1 MIPITFEK
9 FKLSNGLEVVLHEDH
24 TLPLVAVNLWYHVG
38 SKDEEPGRTGF
49 AHLFEHVMFEGS
61 KHHNRSFFDPLQKVG
76 AMVNGSTSTDRT
88 NYWVTLPSNYL
99 ELALWLE
106 SDRMGYLLDALD
118 QKRFDIQR
126 DVVKNERRQSYENRP
141 YGMAHL
147 LMQPAVFPKPH
158 PYNWPTIGTPEDLD
172 AASLEDV
179 KAFFRRYYAPNNA
192 SLALAGDFDT
202 SQAMLLVER
211 YFGDIPPA
219 QPTNR
224 IGRMDTRLEGSAH
237 LVMYDNVQLARAYLG
252 WPALPAFDP
261 MRPAMDVLGTVLG
274 DGKTSRL
281 HRKLV
286 YEQQSARDVAVYTMA
301 MEIAGET
308 EVVVTAAPGHK
319 LDDLLKTTE
328 EELERI
334 QAEAPSE
341 EAVTRAKNRIETEY
355 TQMLEHLG
363 GFGGRADQLNYFN
376 VYQGDPGL
384 IGTVMERYRA
394 VTPEDVH
401 RAASLLG
408 GKHVR
413 LDVLPRPTHRPSS
426 LTLDRAVMPA
436 PTLAGPFT
444 PPVPVRRK
452 LANGLNILH
461 VERRELPLVSV
472 GLLMKAGAA
481 ADPAAKPGLSHFT
494 ATMLQEGTKTRT
506 SQEISEALENLGT
519 HLDLE
524 VGREQVL
531 LSMDVLRSNWVAAL
545 ELLSDVVTNPSFPAK
560 ELERVRKERLTDLK
574 RVADDPTAIAG
585 RVSRAL
591 LYGSDHPYGHP
602 ATGTEASV
610 AAFSREDLV
619 THAQER
625 FVPGAATLVV
635 VGQVTLEDA
644 MELAQAAFGGWKG
657 KRKTALTTKAEG
669 EPSRKATTIYLAD
682 KRGAAQSVIYA
693 GQLTVPRHH
702 PDYHAMNLL
711 NLILGGQFS
720 ARLNMNLRQ
729 DKGYTYGYMS
739 SIDWVKGP
747 SAFLAGG
754 SVQTKVT
761 KEAVAETLKEMRD
774 IRHARPVT
782 EEEFEDARQNVFR
795 GFPSAFESQGQV
807 MHQVS
812 RMALF
817 DLPETYFQEYLRQ
830 VEAISLGGLHRVAE
844 ERLNDGPSVL
854 LVVGDM
860 GVVESG
866 IRELELETST
876 VDYEGRVTS

>member
-1 MIPITFEK
+1 MIPIKFEK

-61 KHHNRSFFDPLQKVG
+61 KHHNKSFFDPLQKVG

-88 NYWVTLPSNYL
+88 NYWVTLPSDYL

-118 QKRFDIQR
+118 QKRFDVQR

-202 SQAMLLVER
+202 SQAVLLAER

-219 QPTNR
+219 PQTNR
-224 IGRMDTRLEGSAH
+224 VGRMDTRLEGSAH
-237 LVMYDNVQLARAYLG
+237 LVMYDNVQLSRAYLG

-261 MRPAMDVLGTVLG
+261 GRPAMDVLGAVLG

-286 YEQQSARDVAVYTMA
+286 YEQQAARDAGVYTMA
-301 MEIAGET
+301 MEIAGEI
-308 EVVVTAAPGHK
+308 EVLITAAPGHK
-319 LDDLLKTTE
+319 LDDVLKSTE

-334 QAEAPSE
+334 QAEAPTE
-341 EAVTRAKNRIETEY
+341 EEVERAKNRIETEF
-355 TQMLEHLG
+355 TQMLEHIG

-384 IGTVMERYRA
+384 IGTVMERYRE
-394 VTPEDVH
+394 VTPEDVK
-401 RAASLLG
+401 RAAALLG
-408 GKHVR
+408 GNRVR
-413 LDVLPRPTHRPSS
+413 LDVLPRPAHRPSS
-426 LTLDRAVMPA
+426 LTLNRAVMPA
-436 PTLAGPFT
+436 PAPAATFS

-472 GLLMKAGAA
+472 GLLMKAGATT
-481 ADPAAKPGLSHFT
+481 DPQDKPGLSHLT
-494 ATMLQEGTKTRT
+494 ASMLQEGTKTRT
-506 SQEISEALENLGT
+506 SQEISRALENLGT
-519 HLDLE
+519 HLETE
-524 VGREQVL
+524 VAREQVL
-531 LSMDVLRSNWVAAL
+531 LSMDMLASNWVAAL
-545 ELLSDVVTNPSFPAK
+545 ELLADVVTNPSFPAK
-560 ELERVRKERLTDLK
+560 ELERIRKERLTDLK
-574 RVADDPTAIAG
+574 RVADDPNAIAS
-585 RVSRAL
+585 RASRAL
-591 LYGSDHPYGHP
+591 LYGPDHPYGHP

-610 AAFSREDLV
+610 AAIRREDLV
-619 THAQER
+619 RHAQEQ
-625 FVPGAATLVV
+625 FVPGASTLLV
-635 VGQVTLEDA
+635 VGQVSLEEV
-644 MELAQAAFGGWKG
+644 MERAQAVFGGWRA
-657 KRKTALTTKAEG
+657 KRRAAAAEQAQIS
-669 EPSRKATTIYLAD
+669 PSKKATTIYLAD
-682 KRGAAQSVIYA
+682 KRGAAQSVIYT
-693 GQLTVPRHH
+693 GQLTIPRHH

-720 ARLNMNLRQ
+720 ARLNRNLRQ
-729 DKGYTYGYMS
+729 EKGYTYGYMS
-739 SIDWVKGP
+739 SIDWVIGS

-761 KEAVAETLKEMRD
+761 KEAVMETLKEMRD
-774 IRHARPVT
+774 IREKRPVT
-782 EEEFEDARQNVFR
+782 AEEFEDARQNVFR

-812 RMALF
+812 RLALF
-817 DLPETYFQEYLRQ
+817 GLPETYFQEYLGL
-830 VEAISLGGLHRVAE
+830 VEAITLNDLHRVAK
-844 ERLNDGPSVL
+844 ERLNDGPEML

-860 GVVESG
+860 GAVESG
-866 IRELELETST
+866 IRELELDTVT
-876 VDYEGRVTS
+876 VDYQGHITG